1 MQSNESEFERG
12 GRVALVSGCS
22 SGIGRVIAAH
32 LARAGWVVF
41 AGLRRGH
48 DAGAGDGLRALGLHP
63 LELDVTDSAQCAAAI
78 ERIGAERGRLDALV
92 NNAGVDALGAVEDQP
107 EATLRSV
114 MEVNFFG
121 AMTLTQRALPLMRR
135 GRGTTIVMVSSL
147 SGLLGLPGSSAYC
160 ASKFA
165 LEGAAEALRNEV
177 GRFGV
182 RVSLIEPGGF
192 ASAMSSKRV
201 LTADYPPDSLYLP
214 MLEHLAQGRPAIADP
229 TPVAE
234 LVLEIIDSPA
244 PRLRYAA
251 GKQAV
256 EVVERLGALD
266 DESRQRYARAVMDL
280 DWWHE
285 GGTPGSE
292 KS

>member
-1 MQSNESEFERG
+1 MQSNESDFERG
-12 GRVALVSGCS
+12 RRVALVSGCS
-22 SGIGRVIAAH
+22 SGIGRVIAGH
-32 LARAGWVVF
+32 LAGAGWVVF
-41 AGLRRGH
+41 AGLRRL

-63 LELDVTDSAQCAAAI
+63 LALDVTDPAQCTVAVA
-78 ERIGAERGRLDALV
+78 RIQAEQGRLDALV

-107 EATLRSV
+107 EHTLRSV

-121 AMTLTQRALPLMRR
+121 AMALTRCALPLLRR

-192 ASAMSSKRV
+192 ASAMSSKRA
-201 LTADYPPDSLYLP
+201 LAADYPADGPYAP
-214 MLEHLAQGRPAIADP
+214 MLRHLARARPASADP

-256 EVVERLGALD
+256 EVVARLATLQ
-266 DESRQRYARAVMDL
+266 DEGRQAYARTVTGL
-280 DWWHE
+280 DWWHA
-285 GGTPGSE
+285 GGAQGRE
-292 KS
+292 E